1 MAYRRKAVSL
11 SDFEPTE
18 ETSDSDLL
26 KLTFENGQ
34 AIFVHYRG
42 FRQHCPHEPIWIL
55 HEDFCPSSIQMLR
68 TTGMNYRDD
77 VKGQPFD
84 VPLEIT
90 ATVGEPASI
99 SIWPRLDDKTASAL
113 ASIEPCAYRDAYHDD
128 LELAVSVYA

>member
-26 KLTFENGQ
+26 KLTFDNGQ
-34 AIFVHYRG
+34 VIFVHHRG
-42 FRQHCPHEPIWIL
+42 FRQYYPQDPIWVL
-55 HEDFCPSSIQMLR
+55 HEDFCPSSVQALR
-68 TTGMNYRDD
+68 TPGMNYRDD
-77 VKGQPFD
+77 IKGQPYD

-90 ATVGEPASI
+90 ATVGEQASI
-99 SIWPRLDDKTASAL
+99 SIWPRLNDKTASTL

-128 LELAVSVYA
+128 LELAVSVNA